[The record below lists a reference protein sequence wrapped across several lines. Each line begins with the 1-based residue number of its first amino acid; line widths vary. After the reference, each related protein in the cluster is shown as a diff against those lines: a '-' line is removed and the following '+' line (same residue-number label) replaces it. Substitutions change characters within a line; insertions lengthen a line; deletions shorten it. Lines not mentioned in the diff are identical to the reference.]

1 LNFPTFAGEDE
12 NCTGWVG
19 IQKIGVHCIGTSS
32 PKPFSTILDQ
42 RNYDDPLEALSYL
55 RQMTTTNAYQEAF
68 KKLSHNVDDILEKK
82 FVGCFIKGL
91 KDDIQLDV
99 RVKQPKMLSETTS
112 VAHLIEE

>member
-1 LNFPTFAGEDE
+1 
-12 NCTGWVG
+12 
-19 IQKIGVHCIGTSS
+19 
-32 PKPFSTILDQ
+32 
-42 RNYDDPLEALSYL
+42 
-55 RQMTTTNAYQEAF
+55 MTTTNAYQEAF
-68 KKLSHNVDDILEKK
+68 KKLSHNVDDILEKN